1 MIQVNK
7 KFVIASY
14 NQLIKPSQ
22 DDEKSNMKAISQTA
36 IYLLI
41 NNSYI
46 IHIIYTRMKN
56 EMVWKQKY
64 IVASLNLKQY

>member
-41 NNSYI
+41 NNSYYN

-56 EMVWKQKY
+56 EMV
-64 IVASLNLKQY
+64 